1 VKKEM
6 SKEINELKKFKN
18 ESNKFYDS
26 KINEIRN
33 LSNKLGT
40 YKPIEQFSRISQKL
54 NLSAGAADMIR
65 KVIMKSSQ

>member
-1 VKKEM
+1 M

-40 YKPIEQFSRISQKL
+40 YKPIEQFSQISQKL

-65 KVIMKSSQ
+65 KVIMKNSQ

>member
-1 VKKEM
+1 M
-6 SKEINELKKFKN
+6 SKEISELKKFKN

-40 YKPIEQFSRISQKL
+40 YKPI
-54 NLSAGAADMIR
+54 
-65 KVIMKSSQ
+65 